1 MARRIYIVLAVDDPE
16 SLALSQ
22 WQRDS
27 DSDGAHGPSAHHT
40 PPSLSLSGRVGHA
53 RRRGVWSVQALL
65 LPLCSRLAVRDHP
78 SVGRSESPARRGDPF
93 AHSVAGTLRL
103 AASGRCAH
111 REEPPRSALWERGP
125 PVPTRR
131 GSLAGTRVTVFS
143 STGSRRKSAPPQG
156 LCARMCQPD
165 VCQWFRSHLN
175 LSLKTFEVVQV

>member
-1 MARRIYIVLAVDDPE
+1 MARRIYIYIVLTVDDPE

-27 DSDGAHGPSAHHT
+27 DSDGAHGPSAG
-40 PPSLSLSGRVGHA
+40 PSYASESLSLRP
-53 RRRGVWSVQALL
+53 RRSDMRA
-65 LPLCSRLAVRDHP
+65 A
-78 SVGRSESPARRGDPF
+78 
-93 AHSVAGTLRL
+93 
-103 AASGRCAH
+103 AASGRSRPCCCLSAQGGRSVTIRQSVGPSRRPAGGIH
-111 REEPPRSALWERGP
+111 LHTGRDSEEPPRSALCERGP

-156 LCARMCQPD
+156 LCARMPVCQPD
-165 VCQWFRSHLN
+165 VWFRSHLN